1 MLAYGIK
8 IYFTDG
14 DWNYYYGTFDGS
26 TTCGKTECR
35 IRCFETQSEAWE
47 EVHRIERNWDS
58 IEDSYGNV
66 KHIDHCVLVK
76 CNY

>member
-8 IYFTDG
+8 IYFTNG
-14 DWNYYYGTFDGS
+14 DWNYYYGTFEGR
-26 TTCGKTECR
+26 TQCGKTECR

-47 EVHRIERNWDS
+47 EVHRIEREFGAMRDDYGRT
-58 IEDSYGNV
+58 IE
-66 KHIDHCVLVK
+66 IDRCVLVK